1 MPDDIRKIIC
11 PKWSLEILQFLA
23 EDSPQNYSQIETEFD
38 TSSDVVVERLQLL
51 VNAGLLARN
60 EKSSKDVQYST
71 TADGEELVDLL
82 EEVNSHIFNG

>member
-23 EDSPQNYSQIETEFD
+23 EDSPQNYSRIETEFD

-51 VNAGLLARN
+51 VNAGLLERT
-60 EKSSKDVQYST
+60 EKSSKDVQYSIT
-71 TADGEELVDLL
+71 SDGEELVDLL
-82 EEVNSHIFNG
+82 EEVNAQIFD